1 MEEIDLRDLL
11 ELFWSKKVIILI
23 CILVAI
29 LIGAIYS
36 FNFVEPKYQSSTKI
50 VLSQITD
57 VEDENRNS
65 TSINASDITL
75 NQKLVDT
82 YTQIITTDSV
92 LSQVIDELGIEDTVA
107 SLRKNISVSAV
118 NDTQVLKITVNNKN
132 PETAKNIANQLVK
145 ASDVKVREV
154 YKISNIAVLDE
165 AIASSTPYNVNHVKD
180 IAIFAIVGLVIA
192 VGVILFLNML
202 DNTIGSTKEIENDL
216 GSMVLASIPEY
227 KDSEAKKQKGGKR
240 YEK

>member
-50 VLSQITD
+50 VLSQVTD

-65 TSINASDITL
+65 TSINTSDITL

-118 NDTQVLKITVNNKN
+118 NDTQVLKITVNN
-132 PETAKNIANQLVK
+132 
-145 ASDVKVREV
+145 D
-154 YKISNIAVLDE
+154 
-165 AIASSTPYNVNHVKD
+165 
-180 IAIFAIVGLVIA
+180 
-192 VGVILFLNML
+192 
-202 DNTIGSTKEIENDL
+202 
-216 GSMVLASIPEY
+216 SIRLKPTE
-227 KDSEAKKQKGGKR
+227 
-240 YEK
+240 

>member
-65 TSINASDITL
+65 TSINTSDITL

-132 PETAKNIANQLVK
+132 PETAKDIANQLVK

-227 KDSEAKKQKGGKR
+227 KDPEAKKQKGGKR

>member
-36 FNFVEPKYQSSTKI
+36 FNFVKPKYQSSTKI
-50 VLSQITD
+50 VLSQVTD

-65 TSINASDITL
+65 NSINASDINL

-82 YTQIITTDSV
+82 YTQIITSDSV
-92 LSQVIDELGIEDTVA
+92 LSQVIDELGIEDTIA

-118 NDTQVLKITVNNKN
+118 NDTQVLKITVNN
-132 PETAKNIANQLVK
+132 
-145 ASDVKVREV
+145 
-154 YKISNIAVLDE
+154 
-165 AIASSTPYNVNHVKD
+165 
-180 IAIFAIVGLVIA
+180 VI
-192 VGVILFLNML
+192 I
-202 DNTIGSTKEIENDL
+202 
-216 GSMVLASIPEY
+216 
-227 KDSEAKKQKGGKR
+227 
-240 YEK
+240 

>member
-36 FNFVEPKYQSSTKI
+36 FNFVKPKYQSSTKI
-50 VLSQITD
+50 VLSQVTD

-65 TSINASDITL
+65 NSINASDINL

-82 YTQIITTDSV
+82 YTQIITSDSV
-92 LSQVIDELGIEDTVA
+92 LSQVIDELGIEDTIA

-118 NDTQVLKITVNNKN
+118 NDTQVLKITVNNSK
-132 PETAKNIANQLVK
+132 PETAMNIANQLVK

-154 YKISNIAVLDE
+154 YKISNIAIIDE
-165 AIASSTPYNVNHVKD
+165 AKASSAPYNVNHVKD

>member
-23 CILVAI
+23 CILVAM

-165 AIASSTPYNVNHVKD
+165 AIESSAPYNVNHAKD

-227 KDSEAKKQKGGKR
+227 KDPEAKKQKGGKR

>member
-23 CILVAI
+23 CILAAM

-36 FNFVEPKYQSSTKI
+36 FNFVKPKYQSSTKI

-132 PETAKNIANQLVK
+132 PETAKDIANQLVK

-227 KDSEAKKQKGGKR
+227 KDPEAKKQKGGKR